1 MSKKQF
7 LKRHIL
13 IINKLRQ
20 KPCSLIELQKHL
32 ERESQYDEE
41 NYEISKRTFQ
51 RDINEIQ
58 SLYNIEIK
66 FNRKE
71 GVYEMI
77 ENQNSVNNDR
87 LFETFT
93 ILNTLQ
99 IAQNFDQEIIFEQ
112 RKAQGLENCMVA
124 LHAIKNNFQITFL
137 HKKYWEEFSIF
148 KNLQPFVLKES
159 RNRWYIMGLDADK
172 NQIRT
177 FGLDRI
183 SDIAVTKIKFT
194 KPSKLFIETKFKNS
208 FGVIYDENDAQKVVL
223 QISNFQANYIKALPL
238 HTTQKVLS
246 EDENYCII
254 QLEIYPTYDFIM
266 EILSLGKEVTVLE
279 PQDLKQKIKHIL
291 SETLGNY

>member
-137 HKKYWEEFSIF
+137 HKKYWEEFAIF